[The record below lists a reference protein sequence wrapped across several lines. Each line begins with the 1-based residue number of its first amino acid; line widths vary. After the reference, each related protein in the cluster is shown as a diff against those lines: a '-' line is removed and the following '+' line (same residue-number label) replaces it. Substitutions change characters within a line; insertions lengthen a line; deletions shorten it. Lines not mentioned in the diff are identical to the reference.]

1 MDGPEIKLIN
11 QVGEEEAC
19 GNTIKVPGKW
29 SEVTERGTERER
41 GQSKRERESGDRVK
55 EKREKVEGERGVCTE
70 IVKE

>member
-41 GQSKRERESGDRVK
+41 GGRVRQSERAVIE
-55 EKREKVEGERGVCTE
+55 
-70 IVKE
+70 